1 MGIIRILAIIV
12 IFYYAMKLLARI
24 FFPIVAKKLFEK
36 AEQQF
41 KQQQD
46 QYNQQNSD
54 EKVNPTVSVSDKP
67 KEKKK
72 VGEYIDYEDVD

>member
-12 IFYYAMKLLARI
+12 IFYYAIKLLARI

-41 KQQQD
+41 KQQQN
-46 QYNQQNSD
+46 QYNQQNQNQNVD
-54 EKVNPTVSVSDKP
+54 PTISSSDKP

-72 VGEYIDYEDVD
+72 VGDYIDYEEVD